1 MISCLDK
8 ESPFAY
14 EIYNTCSKQSKIKC
28 DMDENIEAYAEYVN
42 CIYTEADQVAK
53 SQNRTG
59 TCVNLVTPNTF
70 RCLESLYPN
79 EIFYCPDV
87 KVFHE
92 AQAEAIS
99 HHAASSQ
106 LDEYDYENN

>member
-1 MISCLDK
+1 
-8 ESPFAY
+8 
-14 EIYNTCSKQSKIKC
+14 
-28 DMDENIEAYAEYVN
+28 MDENIESYAEYVN
-42 CIYTEADQVAK
+42 CIYTEADQLAK
-53 SQNRTG
+53 QNAASNKTTASNNQNNQG
-59 TCVNLVTPNTF
+59 SCINLVSPSSF
-70 RCLESLYPN
+70 KCLESLYPN

-99 HHAASSQ
+99 HHAAASQ

>member
-1 MISCLDK
+1 
-8 ESPFAY
+8 
-14 EIYNTCSKQSKIKC
+14 
-28 DMDENIEAYAEYVN
+28 MDENIETYAEYVN
-42 CIYTEADQVAK
+42 CIYTEADQLTKAH
-53 SQNRTG
+53 QNNRTLSASASSSAAPSTG
-59 TCVNLVTPNTF
+59 SCVNLVSPSSF
-70 RCLESLYPN
+70 KCLESLYPN

-99 HHAASSQ
+99 HHAAASQ

>member
-1 MISCLDK
+1 
-8 ESPFAY
+8 
-14 EIYNTCSKQSKIKC
+14 
-28 DMDENIEAYAEYVN
+28 MDENIESYAEYVN
-42 CIYTEADQVAK
+42 CIYTEADQLAK
-53 SQNRTG
+53 AHNNKTASISSGSNS
-59 TCVNLVTPNTF
+59 TCINLVSPSTF
-70 RCLESLYPN
+70 KCLESLYPN

-99 HHAASSQ
+99 HHAAASQ